1 MFILRSRNSNIST
14 YISISNLIWDNY
26 VFIYLFIILAFIV

>member
-1 MFILRSRNSNIST
+1 MFSLRSRNSNIST

-26 VFIYLFIILAFIV
+26 IFIYLFMILAFIM